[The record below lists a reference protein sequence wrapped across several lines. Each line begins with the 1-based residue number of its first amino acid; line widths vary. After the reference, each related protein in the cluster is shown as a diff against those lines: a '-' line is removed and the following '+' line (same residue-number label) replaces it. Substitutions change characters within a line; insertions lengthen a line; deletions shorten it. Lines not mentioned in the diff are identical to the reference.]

1 MGLQTYD
8 GRDVRIQQ
16 ASRSY
21 ADVVQLSGTAVCE
34 SGTRQ
39 DTFQD
44 EPYTVHQVRSC
55 SIHCFYVIGKCN
67 NQSKYNNYKSS

>member
-21 ADVVQLSGTAVCE
+21 ADVVQLSGTAVRAG
-34 SGTRQ
+34 GTSPAPV
-39 DTFQD
+39 QD
-44 EPYTVHQVRSC
+44 EPYTVH
-55 SIHCFYVIGKCN
+55 
-67 NQSKYNNYKSS
+67 

>member
-21 ADVVQLSGTAVCE
+21 ADVVQLSGSAVCE
-34 SGTRQ
+34 GGPRQ
-39 DTFQD
+39 DTVPD
-44 EPYTVHQVRSC
+44 EPYTVHQVTSYFILRLCVMSA
-55 SIHCFYVIGKCN
+55 
-67 NQSKYNNYKSS
+67 

>member
-21 ADVVQLSGTAVCE
+21 ADVVQLSGSAVCE
-34 SGTRQ
+34 GRTRQ
-39 DTFQD
+39 ATVQD
-44 EPYTVHQVRSC
+44 EPYTVHQVRPSLY
-55 SIHCFYVIGKCN
+55 SIRISLCTCFA
-67 NQSKYNNYKSS
+67 SSP